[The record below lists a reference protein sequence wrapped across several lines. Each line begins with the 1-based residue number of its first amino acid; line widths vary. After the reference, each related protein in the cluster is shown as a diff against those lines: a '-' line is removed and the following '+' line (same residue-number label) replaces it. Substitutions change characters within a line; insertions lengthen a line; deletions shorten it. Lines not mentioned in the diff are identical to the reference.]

1 MIGLIFLKINY
12 STRLLKIIKILNNSH
27 IIKKELKEISQ
38 FCKLKTNGLLDPSID
53 TKPISYDFDYD
64 ILDWI
69 DNYEI
74 DSDLGKYV
82 FGKKEKIYI

>member
-1 MIGLIFLKINY
+1 MI
-12 STRLLKIIKILNNSH
+12 
-27 IIKKELKEISQ
+27 KEISQ

-53 TKPISYDFDYD
+53 TKPISHNFHYD

-74 DSDLGKYV
+74 ESDIGKYV
-82 FGKKEKIYI
+82 FGKRENIYLVIQTNSLRLEMTSLKVWN